1 MLHDPSLIGG
11 RKQNFA
17 RWKTRYVHAYSK
29 VHRAHYEAVAD
40 LATKLDSLRPKA
52 QALTRM
58 NGILE
63 LDPPLAATA
72 TIAADPKALDTA
84 LWMCPDGAE
93 AAVTGKD
100 ALCPRCQWHPDTK
113 LPAEDLSRLTA
124 LVSRGLADR
133 FRRDARERGRF
144 NASAAPD
151 KGHQGCQGQART
163 EQAGAG
169 LPHP

>member
-1 MLHDPSLIGG
+1 VAIEFDPTALLSRLGFESMLHDPSLIGG
-11 RKQNFA
+11 REQNFA
-17 RWKTRYVHAYSK
+17 RWKTRYVHAYRK
-29 VHRAHYEAVAD
+29 VHRAQYEAVAD
-40 LATKLDSLRPKA
+40 LAAKLDSLRPKA

-72 TIAADPKALDTA
+72 TIAADLKALDTA

-133 FRRDARERGRF
+133 FQTRRAWKRPFQR
-144 NASAAPD
+144 
-151 KGHQGCQGQART
+151 
-163 EQAGAG
+163 
-169 LPHP
+169 

>member
-1 MLHDPSLIGG
+1 MAIEFDPTALLSRLGFESMLHDPSLIGG

-17 RWKTRYVHAYSK
+17 RLKTRYVHAYSK

-72 TIAADPKALDTA
+72 TIAANLK
-84 LWMCPDGAE
+84 
-93 AAVTGKD
+93 
-100 ALCPRCQWHPDTK
+100 
-113 LPAEDLSRLTA
+113 
-124 LVSRGLADR
+124 
-133 FRRDARERGRF
+133 RERGRF